1 MEGGGMRLWKRAA
14 LALALV
20 TAVSGVPLG
29 HASGQT
35 QESSR
40 RAARPQGWIGITIDL
55 DLQQAWQAGAPAP
68 TPSMV
73 IAEVFDGSPADRA
86 GLEVGDTILRI
97 NQRPVSEDE
106 IARLQSSLEPG
117 NNVRFQF
124 RRGGR
129 NRSVSVR
136 AAARPSDDVLQM
148 ALSPQIRLQVQSAQ
162 AVLLDQLDSARRF
175 GRLASGGEEGG
186 RTLFTFRT
194 PDDSVVLSFPGAPG
208 MAPFPG
214 GDAFDRTW
222 TVSVRPRSSSFE
234 GVLSGQAPAGSAV
247 QQVRRPGPEV
257 AARQAALEA
266 MRVEAGATRA
276 LARVEE
282 HRRPL
287 APYILGKDVIAGAKL
302 APMNPELADYFGV
315 SRGLLVV
322 DVVDGTLAA
331 DAGVLSG
338 DVIVSS
344 GQRGVST
351 VEELRAV
358 FASARGARSVPL
370 TLIRKGRRLQVYVPR

>member
-1 MEGGGMRLWKRAA
+1 MRSWKRAA
-14 LALALV
+14 LALALLS
-20 TAVSGVPLG
+20 TLSGVPLG

-35 QESSR
+35 QEGSR

-55 DLQQAWQAGAPAP
+55 DLQQPWQAGAPAP
-68 TPSMV
+68 APSIV

-86 GLEVGDTILRI
+86 GLQVGDTIVRI

-129 NRSVSVR
+129 IRSVSVR
-136 AAARPSDDVLQM
+136 AAARPPDDVLQM

-162 AVLLDQLDSARRF
+162 AVLLEQLDTARRL
-175 GRLASGGEEGG
+175 GLLAAGGGEEGG
-186 RTLFTFRT
+186 RTLFMFRT
-194 PDDSVVLSFPGAPG
+194 PDDSVVLSFPGGPG
-208 MAPFPG
+208 MAPLPG

-234 GVLSGQAPAGSAV
+234 GIVSGQAPAGSAV
-247 QQVRRPGPEV
+247 QQARRPGPEV

-266 MRVEAGATRA
+266 MRVEAGPTRA
-276 LARVEE
+276 LARVDE

-287 APYILGKDVIAGAKL
+287 APYILGKDVIAGATL

-322 DVVDGTLAA
+322 DVVDDTPAA
-331 DAGVLSG
+331 DAGVMSG
-338 DVIVSS
+338 DVVVSS

-351 VEELRAV
+351 VDELRAV

-370 TLIRKGRRLQVYVPR
+370 TLIRKGRRLQVQVYVPR